1 MRDLVVVFTTMPDD
15 ARSDEVAR
23 TIVDERLAACVN
35 VLAPMMSTY
44 RWKGAIECEAE
55 RQLVIKT
62 TRGRLTALEERLRA
76 LHPYELPEFLVLTVE
91 AASAGYAAWVTEQT
105 RTPDG

>member
-62 TRGRLTALEERLRA
+62 TRGRIAELEARLHA
-76 LHPYELPEFLVLTVE
+76 LHPYELPEFIVITAVGGSE
-91 AASAGYAAWVTEQT
+91 AYLAWVVNET
-105 RTPDG
+105 RL